1 VARSLAHN
9 NMLHWVGSQ
18 QSTKEVTCLRSGAS
32 KEKRSFNFTRRF
44 RLPVSKRPSPHP
56 TTLPPCCFFDP
67 PRPCTIPIMTTCTAT
82 SAAGT
87 PCKNHAVKGTQLC
100 SARWRPP
107 GNSNAVK
114 QGFYCSTIRG
124 EEYADLLTYIDDHER
139 TFDPD
144 QSGRLAALVN
154 TAVLSVIALPAVG
167 RSTGIC
173 FTSSGTDAVNKKER
187 GFRLK
192 TSLNTCWSLS

>member
-1 VARSLAHN
+1 
-9 NMLHWVGSQ
+9 
-18 QSTKEVTCLRSGAS
+18 
-32 KEKRSFNFTRRF
+32 
-44 RLPVSKRPSPHP
+44 
-56 TTLPPCCFFDP
+56 
-67 PRPCTIPIMTTCTAT
+67 MTTCTAT
-82 SAAGT
+82 TAAGKQ
-87 PCKNHAVKGTQLC
+87 CKNHAVKGTQLC
-100 SARWRPP
+100 KAHGGSALDIAHGAPP
-107 GNSNAVK
+107 GNTNAVK
-114 QGFYCSTIRG
+114 HGFYRPTIR
-124 EEYADLLTYIDDHER
+124 EDEYADLLTYIDDHEH

-144 QSGRLAALVN
+144 QYGRLAALVN